1 MSESNKNTSLY
12 IELKMVDSPPETAED
27 EKQTYQHG
35 TYSRNKKVFKIIVLG
50 DSNVGKTCLTYRFC
64 ESKFLSKPESTIG
77 LDFREKTVLV
87 DGEEIKLQL
96 WDTAGQER
104 FRKSMVAHYY
114 RNVHAV
120 VLVYDVTKVSS
131 FLGLSHWIEEC
142 NRHNLTREIPR
153 ILVGNKS
160 DCSETPAVPI
170 SVAQKF
176 ADYHYM
182 PLFET
187 SAKEESEGGNING
200 IFLTLAH
207 KLKNQK
213 PLMMTNPKVPSEHL
227 LRADVISITRESTL
241 GSPISQEG
249 SYCYC

>member
-1 MSESNKNTSLY
+1 
-12 IELKMVDSPPETAED
+12 MVDSPAKAVQEV
-27 EKQTYQHG
+27 KQSHQRG
-35 TYSRNKKVFKIIVLG
+35 SYSHNKRVFKIIVLG

-64 ESKFLSKPESTIG
+64 ESKYLSQPESTIG
-77 LDFREKTVLV
+77 LDFREKTVIV
-87 DGEEIKLQL
+87 DDEEIKL

-120 VLVYDVTKVSS
+120 VFVYDVTKFSS
-131 FLGLSHWIEEC
+131 FQALSHWIEEC
-142 NRHNLTREIPR
+142 NRHNLTRDIPR

-160 DCSETPAVPI
+160 DCSETQAVLT

-176 ADYHYM
+176 ADFHNM

-187 SAKEESEGGNING
+187 SAKEESEHGNING

-213 PLMMTNPKVPSEHL
+213 PMMMGSVPSEHL
-227 LRADVISITRESTL
+227 LRADVISVTRECSHPAND
-241 GSPISQEG
+241 GS

>member
-1 MSESNKNTSLY
+1 
-12 IELKMVDSPPETAED
+12 MVDNSIES
-27 EKQTYQHG
+27 EKQVYQHG

-64 ESKFLSKPESTIG
+64 ESKFLSKPEATIG
-77 LDFREKTVLV
+77 LDFREKTLTV

-120 VLVYDVTKVSS
+120 ILVYDVTKPSS
-131 FLGLSHWIEEC
+131 FQGLNHWIEEC
-142 NRHNLTREIPR
+142 NSHNLTREIPR
-153 ILVGNKS
+153 LLIGNKCDS
-160 DCSETPAVPI
+160 GETRAVQT

-176 ADYHYM
+176 ADFHNM

-187 SAKEESEGGNING
+187 SAKEESERDNISG

-213 PLMMTNPKVPSEHL
+213 PMMMPAPKVPSEHL
-227 LRADVISITRESTL
+227 LRADVISITRETVQSN
-241 GSPISQEG
+241 SHSQEG
-249 SYCYC
+249 SCYC